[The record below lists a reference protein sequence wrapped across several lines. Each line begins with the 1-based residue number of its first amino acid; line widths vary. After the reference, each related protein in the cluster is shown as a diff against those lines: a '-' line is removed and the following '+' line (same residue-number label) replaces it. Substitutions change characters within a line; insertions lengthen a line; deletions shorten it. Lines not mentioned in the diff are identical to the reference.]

1 MLFGTINSTLNQ
13 LKLAS
18 KWEAKKKSG
27 DVTSKDKENMTEDE
41 LTIHRF
47 NEQLKQE
54 RENSEYSKIHYKILN
69 GEELS
74 DEELKKL
81 KMKDPQAYRDYI
93 SDRAEEKSYEKKL
106 QNCKTKEE
114 AKKLHSNKING
125 ELSKFRSIVNDPIIP
140 KSVKY
145 ALACR
150 ITGKTKRMA
159 KIFEKFAETTEYE
172 KLPETEQQRNELKKA
187 EEHGKEKVEE
197 VAKDISTD
205 INNAEN
211 AEETTEK
218 NTEGTTGG
226 TTDIV
231 IEMPDKKE
239 SHDGEI
245 SDTAV
250 NEMTSTTEKIGKS
263 IYHRR
268 KLNVKA

>member
-1 MLFGTINSTLNQ
+1 MLFGRINSTLNQ
-13 LKLAS
+13 LKLAG
-18 KWEAKKKSG
+18 KWEAKKSG

-69 GEELS
+69 GEELT

-211 AEETTEK
+211 AEKTTEK
-218 NTEGTTGG
+218 TTEGTT
-226 TTDIV
+226 DIL